1 MIEVSNPSGRLI
13 TFRVLSPVEDGNA
26 EAAATQLRGAIG
38 RLNGQIIVCTDLT
51 DARTFAPAT
60 TERFVQTMKADNPRL
75 ERSAILL
82 GPESPTLLLQLER
95 MVRESNHPARR
106 TFRDPAE
113 LAEWLRPVLSADEQ
127 RALEAFL
134 RSAAVSATE

>member
-1 MIEVSNPSGRLI
+1 MVEVCNPTGRLI
-13 TFRVLSPVEDGNA
+13 TFRVRSPVEDGNA
-26 EAAATQLRGAIG
+26 AAAAAELRAAIG
-38 RLNGQIIVCTDLT
+38 RISGQVIICTDLT

-82 GPESPTLLLQLER
+82 GPGSPTLLLQLER

-106 TFRDPAE
+106 TFRDASE
-113 LAEWLRPVLSADEQ
+113 LADWLRPALLADEQ
-127 RALEAFL
+127 EALDAFL
-134 RSAAVSATE
+134 RSAVPQT